1 MRLSNRFSSSS
12 ATALLVIASAAITG
26 CGQKTAGPPPS
37 GPPEVAVVTL
47 ASEPLVLSTQLP
59 GRTAAYLT
67 AEIRPQVNGIV
78 QRRLFE
84 EGTHVRAGDILYRID
99 PLPYETVLNQ
109 ARASLST
116 AEADLATAEANL
128 PSLQLKVDRYR
139 DLVAIH
145 AVGQQDYDDAV
156 AALGQAKATV
166 QARKAAIE
174 NSRAAQ
180 ETARIN
186 LSYTPIKAPI
196 TGRIGKSTVTVG
208 SLATAYQATALA
220 TVQQIDPIYV
230 DVVQANADVLR
241 LRHSL
246 ESGELLADGSHRRKV
261 KLLLED
267 GSTYPIAGTLQFRD
281 INVDAS
287 TGAVSLR
294 LVFPNP
300 KEVLL
305 PGMYVRAIVEEGLK
319 KDALLVPQQGIRRD
333 SKGSPY
339 AWVVDAHGKAQNRP
353 VELDRAIGDRWLVVD
368 GLAAGDRVVVEG
380 GDECRTGIPVRAVP
394 STISARP
401 ATDSGTGPGTKAGG
415 NV

>member
-1 MRLSNRFSSSS
+1 MLLRKRFPYS
-12 ATALLVIASAAITG
+12 AAALLVIASAAITG
-26 CGQKTAGPPPS
+26 CRQRMAGPPPS
-37 GPPEVAVVTL
+37 GPPEVSVVTL
-47 ASEPLVLSTQLP
+47 VSEPLVLSTQLP

-67 AEIRPQVNGIV
+67 AEIRPQVNGII
-78 QRRLFE
+78 QGRLFE
-84 EGTHVRAGDILYRID
+84 EGTHVHAGDILYRID

-156 AALGQAKATV
+156 AALAQAKATV

-180 ETARIN
+180 ETARIS

-246 ESGELLADGSHRRKV
+246 ESGELLADGSHRQV

-300 KEVLL
+300 KEVLM

-333 SKGSPY
+333 PKGSPY
-339 AWVVDAHGKAQNRP
+339 AWVVDANGKAQNRP

-394 STISARP
+394 SPINAKPTP
-401 ATDSGTGPGTKAGG
+401 DSGAAQGVKAGG